1 MHRLNELTNLLP
13 KLTLFSFKPGE
24 ESKENPRA
32 WRIWNYTKKYS
43 DVTMGDILKRED
55 HALFGPNH
63 FHSDPHAH
71 FMAENMS
78 LTTIES
84 NIKSN
89 VIETSEPQ
97 ITSMLKE
104 YRGLFQRLLYLRSL
118 PDVDLKI
125 LAQEGQIL
133 NQIDELNGEFSKI
146 QMKYEGD
153 LPEDIQILEPI
164 GEKAAWLHL
173 NEYILLLAS
182 RHETIGYSLNTLGE
196 VFNESGQEFPTFSA
210 SLRVENAISVSQIT
224 KEMIEKGMLDP
235 EISKTEAIS
244 FLSDLGGTLR
254 KLEDTPVDRFYLH
267 DLFGKSTFRHS
278 QRFKKAKPNLAY
290 IVVDEKI
297 CKDRLSL

>member
-1 MHRLNELTNLLP
+1 MKKLRETLELFDELP
-13 KLTLFSFKPGE
+13 WVDSRDLTG
-24 ESKENPRA
+24 
-32 WRIWNYTKKYS
+32 
-43 DVTMGDILKRED
+43 GDELD
-55 HALFGPNH
+55 
-63 FHSDPHAH
+63 
-71 FMAENMS
+71 
-78 LTTIES
+78 TTIEN
-84 NIKSN
+84 NIKLN
-89 VIETSEPQ
+89 VIETSDPQ

-133 NQIDELNGEFSKI
+133 NQIDEINEQFSKI
-146 QMKYEGD
+146 MMKYEGD
-153 LPEDIQILEPI
+153 LPEDIQMILEPI

-173 NEYILLLAS
+173 NNYVLLLAS

-196 VFNESGQEFPTFSA
+196 IFNESGQEFPTFSA

-235 EISKTEAIS
+235 EIAKTEAIS

-267 DLFGKSTFRHS
+267 DLLGKSTFRHS
-278 QRFKKAKPNLAY
+278 QRFKKSNEVSY
-290 IVVDEKI
+290 IVIDEKI

>member
-1 MHRLNELTNLLP
+1 MYRLNELTNLLP

-24 ESKENPRA
+24 ESKENPRV
-32 WRIWNYTKKYS
+32 WRIWNYTKKYA

-89 VIETSEPQ
+89 KIETSEPQ
-97 ITSMLKE
+97 IISMLKE

-182 RHETIGYSLNTLGE
+182 RHKTIGYSLNTLGE

-224 KEMIEKGMLDP
+224 KEMIEKGILDP

-244 FLSDLGGTLR
+244 FLADLSEVLTRL
-254 KLEDTPVDRFYLH
+254 TNSPVDRFYLH

-278 QRFKKAKPNLAY
+278 QRFKKSNEVSY